1 MPRKTILA
9 DGNKTLGGVIMEVL
23 NQIPKINMLDNP
35 TGCCPKFNPEIY
47 DEKLIELEGLDM
59 IKAKTK
65 SFLYMPLNM
74 SSVMTKIMKAIRD
87 ADAEVKDNYLIL
99 SQDISMWKA
108 MHYFLVSKTV
118 PGMDNVKFSG
128 KFITKVFEGGY
139 NQIPNW
145 IKEMNDFVKS
155 QSYISENIYTF
166 YTTCPKCAKVY
177 GKNYVV
183 LFAQVKKG

>member
-1 MPRKTILA
+1 
-9 DGNKTLGGVIMEVL
+9 MEVL
-23 NQIPKINMLDNP
+23 NQIPKINMSDNP

-47 DEKLIELEGLDM
+47 NDKLLEIEGLDM
-59 IKAKTK
+59 VKAKTK

-74 SSVMTKIMKAIRD
+74 GSVMTKTMKSIRD

-99 SQDISMWKA
+99 SQDVSMWKGE
-108 MHYFLVSKTV
+108 HYFLVSKSV
-118 PGMDNVKFSG
+118 PGMNNVKFSG
-128 KFITKVFEGGY
+128 TFLTKVFDGGY

-145 IKEMNDFVKS
+145 MKEMEAFVKAKG
-155 QSYISENIYTF
+155 YIMENTYYF

-183 LFAQVKKG
+183 LFAEVKESN

>member
-1 MPRKTILA
+1 
-9 DGNKTLGGVIMEVL
+9 MEVL

-47 DEKLIELEGLDM
+47 DNKLIEIQGLDM
-59 IKAKTK
+59 VKAKTK
-65 SFLYMPLNM
+65 SFLFMPLNM
-74 SSVMTKIMKAIRD
+74 SSVMTKVMKGIRD

-99 SQDISMWKA
+99 SNDVSMWRA
-108 MHYFLVSKTV
+108 EHYFLVSKTV

-128 KFITKVFEGGY
+128 TFITKVFEGGY
-139 NQIPNW
+139 SQVPNW
-145 IKEMNDFVKS
+145 LKEMDAFVKTQGYS
-155 QSYISENIYTF
+155 IENTYSF

-183 LFAQVKKG
+183 LFAEVKTKLREGETVEQENHR